1 MVTMTECSE
10 ENKPLRNG
18 NPSERQIQKLTYSI
32 AQLFA
37 ELKEEF

>member
-18 NPSERQIQKLTYSI
+18 NSNSGKQNKPNVII
-32 AQLFA
+32 A
-37 ELKEEF
+37 KRKDVVK